1 MSRRRDVPVRESNPD
16 SRYKDLL
23 VGKFLNTVMR
33 CGKKSLAEN
42 ICYGAFDLMEK
53 QLKQD
58 PLEMF
63 KSALKNVKPMVEV
76 KARRVGGS
84 NYQVPVEV
92 PQRRGYALAMRW
104 IVEASMQRNER
115 SMKEKLAKE
124 LIDASKNTGAAIRK
138 RDDVHKMAE
147 ANKAFAHYR
156 W

>member
-1 MSRRRDVPVRESNPD
+1 MSRRRDVPIREISPD
-16 SRYKDLL
+16 SRYHDVL
-23 VGKFLNTVMR
+23 VGRFINIIMKR
-33 CGKKSLAEN
+33 GKKSLAES
-42 ICYGAFDLMEK
+42 ICYGAFGLMEK

-63 KSALKNVKPMVEV
+63 RTALKNVKPMVEV

-104 IVEASMQRNER
+104 IVEASLNRAEH
-115 SMKEKLAKE
+115 SMKERLAHE
-124 LIDASKNTGAAIRK
+124 LMDASKNTGSAIRK